1 MPMNERWRLTSDAP
15 EAEMP
20 GGSPITE
27 TQ

>member
-20 GGSPITE
+20 GDSPITE